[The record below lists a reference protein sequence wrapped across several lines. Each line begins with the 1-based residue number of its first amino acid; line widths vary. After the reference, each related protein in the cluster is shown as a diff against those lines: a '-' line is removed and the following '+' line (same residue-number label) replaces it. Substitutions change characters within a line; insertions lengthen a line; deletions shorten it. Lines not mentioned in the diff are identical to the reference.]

1 MTTTQSPQEPTPWTK
16 QQVRDHWTLT
26 KIHFWLDLPQW
37 TAAQAADLIAG
48 TVPDRES
55 TETLEMLYGEF
66 ISLPPK
72 GEDRYVVL
80 KVKNKREK
88 ITIAARAH
96 HMEEASPEEWLA
108 LAGSLG
114 IAPEWRQLGI
124 EKGLLTEEQSASVDN
139 AGQQDSA
146 AKVCAVPGTALGEEQ
161 KPWLIADPND
171 PEPAQPWY
179 TPARYFA
186 RQLVIEESTL
196 LNKPHILADK
206 TLQSLTKIGIFK
218 RGGKKPFSSSD
229 TIKKAFSNVRLG

>member
-1 MTTTQSPQEPTPWTK
+1 MTTTQSPQEPTPWTE

-26 KIHFWLDLPQW
+26 KISFWLALPQW

-48 TVPDRES
+48 AVPDRES

-66 ISLPPK
+66 IPLPPK
-72 GEDRYVVL
+72 GEDGYVVL

-96 HMEEASPEEWLA
+96 HMEEASPEEWLK

-114 IAPEWRQLGI
+114 IAPKWRQLGI
-124 EKGLLTEEQSASVDN
+124 EKGLLTEGQSSSADN
-139 AGQQDSA
+139 TGQQDSA
-146 AKVCAVPGTALGEEQ
+146 EKVCAVPSTALGEEQ

-171 PEPAQPWY
+171 PESAQSWY

-186 RQLVIEESTL
+186 RQLVIEDSTL
-196 LNKPHILADK
+196 LIKRDILADK
-206 TLQSLTKIGIFK
+206 VCQSLKEAGIYK